1 MFKTNNIYFL
11 RLNQS
16 LETVVVISSPLA
28 KIIELEELFWFISFE
43 IQLTFE
49 TALCL
54 FGLKFYTWAFGVSL
68 VVYSP
73 SKYGQLR

>member
-1 MFKTNNIYFL
+1 MFKTNNAYFL

-16 LETVVVISSPLA
+16 LETVAVISNPLA
-28 KIIELEELFWFISFE
+28 ERIELEELFRCISFE

-49 TALCL
+49 TALFL
-54 FGLKFYTWAFGVSL
+54 FGLKFYPWAFGVSL